1 MADAEVRWI
10 TFTIDGREVR
20 ALDGELLLEAAKRG
34 DVEVPYFCY
43 ERKLGPPV
51 GACRMCMVEIEGMP
65 KLQVSCATP
74 VKDGMVVHTQ
84 TDRVKH
90 AQNAVVE
97 FLLVNHPLDC
107 PVCDKGGECPL
118 QDISYGW
125 GPGRSR
131 FVEPKRNFP
140 KPIALSPLVAIDRE
154 RCILC
159 YRCVR
164 FSQEVA
170 EDYQLTFLER
180 GDHTFVGTFDGRP
193 YVAPFSGNVIEL
205 CPVGAL
211 TSTAYRFR
219 ARPWD
224 IENSGSVCT
233 LCPSQCN
240 IAFTVRDERVERVLA
255 RENPEVD
262 DGWLC
267 DKGRFGYQAIHSTD
281 RITQPLIRDGG
292 HLRPVSWERAL
303 RAAEEGLRKA
313 GEKSAAL
320 IGGATTNEEGYLIQR
335 IFREGLGS
343 PNIDSR
349 RSGTVPPENARL
361 LSRPELGAAVADI
374 DKAAVVLVIGSD
386 PINESPIIDL
396 RVRKAVRRHG
406 ARLVV
411 AAAHP
416 TALDGGATERLLYE
430 PGADEVLLRALAK
443 AMLETNRPT
452 AGKPAVRSEAAPS
465 ADGSAAGRNAA
476 PLQGQAELL
485 RFLSQQSLDD
495 LASRAGVEADDLR
508 DAASLMA
515 DANSIVILYGERI
528 GHGERGAGALT
539 ALADLAM
546 LAGVD
551 GGASSGL
558 IEVPLGTNAR
568 GLREVGCLPNIG
580 PGLADTTTGL
590 AAADIAE
597 AAAGGELRALYLLHC
612 DPQREHPSGEL
623 WDKALGAA
631 FVVAHDQFVS
641 PSLARHADVVF
652 PAESYAEKE
661 GTVTHPDGR
670 IQRLRPAIG
679 RPGDVKVEWQ
689 LLIEIG
695 RRFGIDLPHL
705 TAGMVLS
712 EITGQVPFYAEV
724 TLDEIGGDGV
734 RWQERET
741 SLDAARATLAEL
753 GFSSPSEPPPP
764 RQQSNGSLALA
775 AVPDL
780 WASWECERTPALDF
794 LPARQEL
801 QLHPS
806 DGERLGVVPG
816 DEVEVTSNGHAV
828 RAVVRMREGAKPGSA
843 LLTWGTQ
850 SDNANMLVDGAP
862 VLVEVRKRPSV
873 GTPTDGSVAG

>member
-1 MADAEVRWI
+1 MPEDEHWI

-20 ALDGELLLEAAKRG
+20 AIDGELLLEAAKRG

-240 IAFTVRDERVERVLA
+240 IAFTVRDDRVERVLA

-267 DKGRFGYQAIHSTD
+267 DKGRFGYQSIHSTD

-303 RAAEEGLRKA
+303 KVAEEGLRNA

-320 IGGATTNEEGYLIQR
+320 VGGATTNEEGYLIQR

-343 PNIDSR
+343 PHIDSR
-349 RSGTVPPENARL
+349 RSGKIPPETARL

-406 ARLVV
+406 ARLIV

-416 TALDGGATERLLYE
+416 TGLDGGATERLLYE
-430 PGADEVLLRALAK
+430 PGGDEALLRALSK
-443 AMLETNRPT
+443 AMLETDRPKSVAPAEEHSAT
-452 AGKPAVRSEAAPS
+452 PIAGQEELVR
-465 ADGSAAGRNAA
+465 
-476 PLQGQAELL
+476 
-485 RFLSQQSLDD
+485 FMSQQSLDE
-495 LASRAGVEADDLR
+495 LASRAGVAVDDLR
-508 DAASLMA
+508 DTASLMVGA
-515 DANSIVILYGERI
+515 DSIVILYGERI
-528 GHGERGAGALT
+528 GHGDRGAGALA
-539 ALADLAM
+539 ALSDLAM

-551 GGASSGL
+551 GGESSGL
-558 IEVPLGTNAR
+558 IEVPLGSNAR
-568 GLREVGCLPNIG
+568 GLREVGCLPNLG
-580 PGLADTTTGL
+580 PGLSDTNGGQAADGIGK
-590 AAADIAE
+590 AAAE
-597 AAAGGELRALYLLHC
+597 GELRALYLFHC
-612 DPQREHPSGEL
+612 DPQREFPSGEL
-623 WDKALGAA
+623 WGKALGAA
-631 FVVAHDQFVS
+631 FVVAHDQFIS
-641 PSLARHADVVF
+641 PSLARYADVVF

-679 RPGDVKVEWQ
+679 RPGEVQMEWQ
-689 LLIEIG
+689 LLIEVG
-695 RRFGIDLPHL
+695 RRLGIDLPHL
-705 TAGMVLS
+705 TAGQILS
-712 EITGQVPFYAEV
+712 EISERVPFYAET
-724 TLDEIGGDGV
+724 TLDEIGGDGM
-734 RWQERET
+734 RWPERER
-741 SLDAARATLAEL
+741 SLAAAHTTLPAL
-753 GFSSPSEPPPP
+753 RFSSPSEPPPP
-764 RQQSNGSLALA
+764 PQPSNGALALA
-775 AVPDL
+775 TVPDL
-780 WASWECERTPALDF
+780 WASWECERSPALDF

-806 DGERLGVVPG
+806 DGERLAVAPG

-828 RAVVRMREGAKPGSA
+828 RAVVRLRDGAKPGSA

-850 SDNANMLVDGAP
+850 SENANVLVNGTP
-862 VLVEVRKRPSV
+862 VLVEIKKTS
-873 GTPTDGSVAG
+873 